1 MIDFSVSLLGL
12 ADSFNLLL
20 WIIIFLGRFQG
31 VRNRELTLSVVGD
44 WLGICVAALGVSLVV
59 RFSGWTP
66 PHLGENPFLGILLCL
81 LAVFAFFTRNKGTSL
96 WDLANKLTKRCYS
109 SPGAAIFL
117 GIVLGV
123 VQSVTSVPFIGA
135 VLTLLAE
142 GDGAMLFVSMLL
154 YSLIAISSSFV
165 VLLLLS
171 SKKQVHSVGTI
182 SMERVNLLLAAALF
196 IIGTLLIYAS
206 LT

>member
-117 GIVLGV
+117 SIVLGV

-171 SKKQVHSVGTI
+171 SKKQAHSVGTI

-196 IIGTLLIYAS
+196 IIGALLIYAS

>member
-44 WLGICVAALGVSLVV
+44 WLGFCVAALGVSLVV

-109 SPGAAIFL
+109 SPGAAILL

-142 GDGAMLFVSMLL
+142 GNGAMLFVSMLL

-171 SKKQVHSVGTI
+171 SKKQAHSVGTI

-196 IIGTLLIYAS
+196 IIGALLIYAS